1 MNGMIFKARYL
12 LAAAAVLVAMAGCD
26 TIHRARTA
34 QKAVAAATNDM
45 PAAVSKPLPR
55 VNLLGA
61 KFIDFVEFAMTNRP
75 SLEVARLAVSNAAL
89 SVIEATADREL
100 QMNLAG
106 GYSQATANG
115 GSHFSWHQRRGKGT
129 GDITFDLLLVDCG
142 RIDARERQ
150 AREDLVAAQRDL
162 EEAEF
167 KVFAEVAETYFI
179 LLRNDA
185 LLEVAHTNEYQ
196 YAEHLRQAEQLH
208 EAGEA
213 QKLDVLKARVDLSDA
228 RLLAINAS
236 NDVLTAG
243 AEFLRALGLQ
253 ADRAS
258 RADVLRVAK
267 DTFAASARR
276 ELPVTRFLAED
287 GLQLARTNA
296 PSLRALRARLRAASA
311 EVDYAVADLLPKLSL
326 SSAFSFADPAW
337 NWSWGFSAIQTVL
350 DGYRKRTAV
359 DHAVVAMESAR
370 LAVDEAEQALS
381 RDLAVAVA
389 TRDNA
394 RQSLETARIE
404 VEQAKENLQTVIE
417 QYRLGEASRVDF
429 TDAAGSYASALGARV
444 KAFYAGEIAE
454 AALIRLTGTV
464 PPRTSPKTGEKKQ
477 PQKKAVVP
485 SKPGTYREVTDETID

>member
-1 MNGMIFKARYL
+1 MKLRSRYL
-12 LAAAAVLVAMAGCD
+12 LVAAALAAVAGCN
-26 TIHRARTA
+26 TIKRARTA
-34 QKAVAAATNDM
+34 QKAVSSVTNDV

-61 KFIDFVEFAMTNRP
+61 KFVDLVEFAMTNRP
-75 SLEVARLAVSNAAL
+75 SLEIARLAVSNATL
-89 SVIEATADREL
+89 SVIEATSDREL
-100 QMNLAG
+100 QMSLAG
-106 GYSQATANG
+106 GYSQSTANN
-115 GSHFSWHQRRGKGT
+115 SHFSWHQRRGKGT
-129 GDITFDLLLVDCG
+129 ADISFDILLLDFG

-162 EEAEF
+162 EESEF
-167 KVFAEVAETYFI
+167 KVFEEVAETYFL

-185 LLEVAHTNEYQ
+185 LLEVAHTNEHQ
-196 YAEHLRQAEQLH
+196 YAEHLRQAEQLY

-228 RLLAINAS
+228 KLGTINAS
-236 NDVLTAG
+236 NEVLTAG

-253 ADRAS
+253 ADRAN

-267 DTFAASARR
+267 DTFAASAKH
-276 ELPVTRFLAED
+276 ELPITRFRAEEC
-287 GLQLARTNA
+287 LMLARTNA

-311 EVDYAVADLLPKLSL
+311 EVDYAVADLMPKLSL

-359 DHAVVAMESAR
+359 DHAVVEMEAAR
-370 LAVDEAEQALS
+370 LAVDEAEQTLS

-394 RQSLETARIE
+394 RQSLETARVE
-404 VEQAKENLQTVIE
+404 VEQAKENLQTVIQ
-417 QYRLGEASRVDF
+417 QYKLGEASRVDF

-464 PPRTSPKTGEKKQ
+464 PPREKTRKGNVDGK
-477 PQKKAVVP
+477 
-485 SKPGTYREVTDETID
+485 SKPGTYHEVTDETID

>member
-1 MNGMIFKARYL
+1 MRGMKLLSRYL
-12 LAAAAVLVAMAGCD
+12 LVAAALAAVAGCD
-26 TIHRARTA
+26 TIKRARTA
-34 QKAVAAATNDM
+34 QKSVAAATNDV
-45 PAAVSKPLPR
+45 PADVSKTLPR

-61 KFIDFVEFAMTNRP
+61 KFVDLVEFAMTNRP
-75 SLEVARLAVSNAAL
+75 SLEIARLAVSNATL

-100 QMNLAG
+100 QMSLAG
-106 GYSQATANG
+106 GYSQSTAND
-115 GSHFSWHQRRGKGT
+115 SHFSWHQRRGKGT
-129 GDITFDLLLVDCG
+129 AEISFDILLVDFG

-150 AREDLVAAQRDL
+150 AREDLVTAQRDL

-167 KVFAEVAETYFI
+167 KVFAEVAETYFL

-185 LLEVAHTNEYQ
+185 LLEVAHTNEHQ
-196 YAEHLRQAEQLH
+196 YAEHLRQAEQLY

-228 RLLAINAS
+228 KLGTINAS

-253 ADRAS
+253 ADRAN

-267 DTFAASARR
+267 DTFAASAKH
-276 ELPVTRFLAED
+276 ELPITHFRAED
-287 GLQLARTNA
+287 CLMLARTNA

-311 EVDYAVADLLPKLSL
+311 EVDYAVADLMPKLSL

-359 DHAVVAMESAR
+359 DHAIVAMDAAR
-370 LAVDEAEQALS
+370 LAVDEAEQTLS

-417 QYRLGEASRVDF
+417 QYKLGEASRVDF

-464 PPRTSPKTGEKKQ
+464 PPREKKRKGDVQ
-477 PQKKAVVP
+477 DK
-485 SKPGTYREVTDETID
+485 SKPGTYHEVTDETID

>member
-1 MNGMIFKARYL
+1 MKFTTRYL
-12 LAAAAVLVAMAGCD
+12 LVAAALAAVAGCD
-26 TIHRARTA
+26 TINRARTV
-34 QKAVAAATNDM
+34 QKAMAPATNDV
-45 PAAVSKPLPR
+45 PADVSTTLPR

-61 KFIDFVEFAMTNRP
+61 KFVDLVAFAMTNRP
-75 SLEVARLAVSNAAL
+75 SLEIARLAVSNATL
-89 SVIEATADREL
+89 SVIEATSDREL
-100 QMNLAG
+100 QMSLAG
-106 GYSQATANG
+106 GYSQSTAND
-115 GSHFSWHQRRGKGT
+115 SHFSWHQRRGKGT
-129 GDITFDLLLVDCG
+129 ADISFDILLVDFG

-167 KVFAEVAETYFI
+167 KVFAEVAETYFA

-185 LLEVAHTNEYQ
+185 LLEVAHTNEHQ
-196 YAEHLRQAEQLH
+196 YAEHLRQAEQLYD
-208 EAGEA
+208 AGEA

-228 RLLAINAS
+228 KLGTINAS

-253 ADRAS
+253 ADRAN

-267 DTFAASARR
+267 DTFAASAKH
-276 ELPVTRFLAED
+276 ELPITHFRAED
-287 GLQLARTNA
+287 CLMMARTNA

-311 EVDYAVADLLPKLSL
+311 EVDYAVADLMPKLSL

-359 DHAVVAMESAR
+359 DHAIVAMDAAR
-370 LAVDEAEQALS
+370 LAVDEAEQTLS

-417 QYRLGEASRVDF
+417 QYKLGEASRVDF

-464 PPRTSPKTGEKKQ
+464 PPREKTRKGKVDVQ
-477 PQKKAVVP
+477 
-485 SKPGTYREVTDETID
+485 SKPGTYHEVTDETID

>member
-1 MNGMIFKARYL
+1 MASVTKIA
-12 LAAAAVLVAMAGCD
+12 LALVLAGGIAGCE
-26 TIHRARTA
+26 TIERARTA
-34 QKAVAAATNDM
+34 QKAVAAATNDV
-45 PAAVSKPLPR
+45 PAAASKPLPR

-75 SLEVARLAVSNAAL
+75 SLEIARLAVSNATL
-89 SVIEATADREL
+89 SVIEATSDRDL
-100 QMNLAG
+100 KVNLSG
-106 GYSQATANG
+106 GYSQSTANG
-115 GSHFSWHQRRGKGT
+115 GGHFSWHQRRGRGT
-129 GDITFDLLLVDCG
+129 ADVSFDLLLVDFG
-142 RIDARERQ
+142 RIEARERQ
-150 AREDLVAAQRDL
+150 AREDLMAAQRHL
-162 EEAEF
+162 EETEF
-167 KVFAEVAETYFI
+167 KVFEDVAETYFI

-185 LLEVAHTNEYQ
+185 LLDVAHTNEYQ

-228 RLLAINAS
+228 KLLTINAS

-258 RADVLRVAK
+258 RADVLRVAR
-267 DTFAASARR
+267 DTFAASARH
-276 ELPVTRFLAED
+276 ELPVTRFRAED

-296 PSLRALRARLRAASA
+296 PALRVLRARLRAASA
-311 EVDYAVADLLPKLSL
+311 EVDYAVADLMPKLSL

-359 DHAVVAMESAR
+359 DHAVVDMNAAR
-370 LAVDEAEQALS
+370 LAVDEAEQELS

-394 RQSLETARIE
+394 RQSLETARVE
-404 VEQAKENLQTVIE
+404 VEQAKENLETVIE
-417 QYRLGEASRVDF
+417 QYKLGEASRVDF

-454 AALIRLTGTV
+454 AALIRLTGVV
-464 PPRTSPKTGEKKQ
+464 PPR
-477 PQKKAVVP
+477 
-485 SKPGTYREVTDETID
+485 D

>member
-1 MNGMIFKARYL
+1 MKLRSRYL
-12 LAAAAVLVAMAGCD
+12 LVAAALAAVAGCN
-26 TIHRARTA
+26 TIKRARTA
-34 QKAVAAATNDM
+34 QKAVSSVTNDV

-61 KFIDFVEFAMTNRP
+61 KFVDLVEFAMTNRP
-75 SLEVARLAVSNAAL
+75 SLEIARLAVSNATL
-89 SVIEATADREL
+89 SVIEATSDREL
-100 QMNLAG
+100 QMSLAG
-106 GYSQATANG
+106 GYSQSTANN
-115 GSHFSWHQRRGKGT
+115 SHFSWHQRRGKGT
-129 GDITFDLLLVDCG
+129 ADISFDILLLDFG

-162 EEAEF
+162 EESEF
-167 KVFAEVAETYFI
+167 KVFEEVAETYFL

-185 LLEVAHTNEYQ
+185 LLE
-196 YAEHLRQAEQLH
+196 
-208 EAGEA
+208 
-213 QKLDVLKARVDLSDA
+213 DLSDA
-228 RLLAINAS
+228 KLGTINAS
-236 NDVLTAG
+236 NEVLTAG

-253 ADRAS
+253 ADRAN

-267 DTFAASARR
+267 DTFAASAKH
-276 ELPVTRFLAED
+276 ELPITRFRAEEC
-287 GLQLARTNA
+287 LMLARTNA

-311 EVDYAVADLLPKLSL
+311 EVDYAVADLMPKLSL

-359 DHAVVAMESAR
+359 DHAVVEMEAAR
-370 LAVDEAEQALS
+370 LAVDEAEQTLS

-417 QYRLGEASRVDF
+417 QYKLGEASRVDF

-454 AALIRLTGTV
+454 AVLIRLTGTV
-464 PPRTSPKTGEKKQ
+464 PPREEKRKG
-477 PQKKAVVP
+477 KVEDK
-485 SKPGTYREVTDETID
+485 SKPGTYHEVTDETID

>member
-1 MNGMIFKARYL
+1 MIFCKMQAVIEVFAFLRLPTGLGTCIMDAMTFQARYL
-12 LAAAAVLVAMAGCD
+12 FAATVVLAAMAGCD
-26 TIHRARTA
+26 TVNRARMA
-34 QKAVAAATNDM
+34 QKAVAEATNDV
-45 PAAVSKPLPR
+45 PASVVRPLPR

-61 KFIDFVEFAMTNRP
+61 KFIDFIEFAMTNRP
-75 SLEVARLAVSNAAL
+75 SLETARLAVSNATL
-89 SVIEATADREL
+89 SVIEATSDREL
-100 QMNLAG
+100 KMNLSG
-106 GYSQATANG
+106 GYSQSTANNG
-115 GSHFSWHQRRGKGT
+115 GHFSWHQRRGKGT
-129 GDITFDLLLVDCG
+129 ADVSFDLLLVDFG
-142 RIDARERQ
+142 RIDAQERQ
-150 AREDLVAAQRDL
+150 AREELVAAQRDL

-167 KVFAEVAETYFI
+167 KVFAEVAETYFN

-208 EAGEA
+208 DAGEA

-228 RLLAINAS
+228 KLRTINAS
-236 NDVLTAG
+236 NDVLTAS

-267 DTFAASARR
+267 DTFAATVKR
-276 ELPVTRFLAED
+276 ELPVTRFRAED

-296 PSLRALRARLRAASA
+296 PALRALRARLRAASA
-311 EVDYAVADLLPKLSL
+311 EVDYAVADLMPKLSL

-337 NWSWGFSAIQTVL
+337 NWSWGFNVVQTVL
-350 DGYRKRTAV
+350 DGWRKRTAV
-359 DHAVVAMESAR
+359 DHAVVAMDAAR

-417 QYRLGEASRVDF
+417 QYKLGEASRVDF

-454 AALIRLTGTV
+454 AALIRLTGVV
-464 PPRTSPKTGEKKQ
+464 PPRN
-477 PQKKAVVP
+477 
-485 SKPGTYREVTDETID
+485 

>member
-1 MNGMIFKARYL
+1 MKFRSRY
-12 LAAAAVLVAMAGCD
+12 VLVAAALAAVAGCD
-26 TIHRARTA
+26 TIKRARTA
-34 QKAVAAATNDM
+34 QKAVSSVTNDV
-45 PAAVSKPLPR
+45 PATVTTPSPR

-61 KFIDFVEFAMTNRP
+61 KFIDLVEFAMTNRP
-75 SLEVARLAVSNAAL
+75 SLEIARLAVSNATL
-89 SVIEATADREL
+89 SVIEATSDREL
-100 QMNLAG
+100 QMSLAG
-106 GYSQATANG
+106 GYSQSTANN
-115 GSHFSWHQRRGKGT
+115 SHFSWHQRRGRGT
-129 GDITFDLLLVDCG
+129 ADISFDILLIDCG

-167 KVFAEVAETYFI
+167 KVFSEVAETYFL

-185 LLEVAHTNEYQ
+185 LLEVAYTNEHQ
-196 YAEHLRQAEQLH
+196 YAEHLRQAEQLYD
-208 EAGEA
+208 AGEA

-228 RLLAINAS
+228 KLGTINAS

-253 ADRAS
+253 ADRAN

-267 DTFAASARR
+267 DTFAASAKH
-276 ELPVTRFLAED
+276 ELPITHYRAED
-287 GLQLARTNA
+287 CLMLARTNA

-311 EVDYAVADLLPKLSL
+311 EVDYAVADLMPKLSL

-359 DHAVVAMESAR
+359 DHAVVAMDAAR
-370 LAVDEAEQALS
+370 LAVDEAEQTLS

-417 QYRLGEASRVDF
+417 QYKLGEASRVDF

-454 AALIRLTGTV
+454 AVLIRLTGTV
-464 PPRTSPKTGEKKQ
+464 PPRERRQNGKVEDN
-477 PQKKAVVP
+477 
-485 SKPGTYREVTDETID
+485 SKPGTYHEVTDETID

>member
-1 MNGMIFKARYL
+1 MKFRSRYL
-12 LAAAAVLVAMAGCD
+12 LVAATLAAVAGCD
-26 TIHRARTA
+26 TINRARTA
-34 QKAVAAATNDM
+34 QKAVSPVTNDV

-61 KFIDFVEFAMTNRP
+61 KFVDLVEFAMTNRP
-75 SLEVARLAVSNAAL
+75 SLEIARLAVSNATL
-89 SVIEATADREL
+89 SVIEATSDREL
-100 QMNLAG
+100 QMSLAG
-106 GYSQATANG
+106 GYSQSTAN

-129 GDITFDLLLVDCG
+129 ADISFDILLVDFG

-150 AREDLVAAQRDL
+150 AREDLMAAQRDL

-167 KVFAEVAETYFI
+167 KVFAEVAETYFL

-185 LLEVAHTNEYQ
+185 LLEVAHTNEHQ
-196 YAEHLRQAEQLH
+196 YAEHLRQAEQLY

-228 RLLAINAS
+228 KLGTINAS

-253 ADRAS
+253 ADRAN
-258 RADVLRVAK
+258 RADVLQVAK
-267 DTFAASARR
+267 DTFAASAKH
-276 ELPVTRFLAED
+276 ELPITRFRAEEC
-287 GLQLARTNA
+287 LMLARTNA

-311 EVDYAVADLLPKLSL
+311 EVDYAVADLMPKLSL

-359 DHAVVAMESAR
+359 DHAIVAMDAAR
-370 LAVDEAEQALS
+370 LAVDEAEQTLS

-394 RQSLETARIE
+394 RQSLETARVE

-417 QYRLGEASRVDF
+417 QYKLGEASRVDF

-464 PPRTSPKTGEKKQ
+464 PPREKKRKGDVQ
-477 PQKKAVVP
+477 GK
-485 SKPGTYREVTDETID
+485 SKPGTYHEVTDETID

>member
-1 MNGMIFKARYL
+1 MASVTKIA
-12 LAAAAVLVAMAGCD
+12 LALVLAGGIAGCE
-26 TIHRARTA
+26 TIERARTA
-34 QKAVAAATNDM
+34 QKAVAAATNDV
-45 PAAVSKPLPR
+45 PAAASKPLPR

-75 SLEVARLAVSNAAL
+75 SLEIARLAVSNATL
-89 SVIEATADREL
+89 SVIEATSDRDL
-100 QMNLAG
+100 KVNLSG
-106 GYSQATANG
+106 GYSQSTANG
-115 GSHFSWHQRRGKGT
+115 GGHFSWHQRRGRGT
-129 GDITFDLLLVDCG
+129 ADVSFDLLLVDFG
-142 RIDARERQ
+142 RIEARERQ
-150 AREDLVAAQRDL
+150 AREDLMAAQRHL
-162 EEAEF
+162 EETEF
-167 KVFAEVAETYFI
+167 KVFEDVAETYFI

-185 LLEVAHTNEYQ
+185 LLDVAHTNEYQ

-228 RLLAINAS
+228 KLLTINAS

-258 RADVLRVAK
+258 RADVLRVAR
-267 DTFAASARR
+267 DTFAASARH
-276 ELPVTRFLAED
+276 ELPVTRFRAED

-296 PSLRALRARLRAASA
+296 PALRVLRARLRAASA
-311 EVDYAVADLLPKLSL
+311 EVDYAVADLMPKLSL

-359 DHAVVAMESAR
+359 DHAVVDMNAAR
-370 LAVDEAEQALS
+370 LAVDEAEQELS

-394 RQSLETARIE
+394 RQSLETARVE
-404 VEQAKENLQTVIE
+404 VEQAKENLETVIE
-417 QYRLGEASRVDF
+417 QYKLGEASRVDF

-454 AALIRLTGTV
+454 AVLIRLTGVV
-464 PPRTSPKTGEKKQ
+464 PPR
-477 PQKKAVVP
+477 
-485 SKPGTYREVTDETID
+485 D

>member
-1 MNGMIFKARYL
+1 MGGMTFQARHL

-26 TIHRARTA
+26 TIQRARMA
-34 QKAVAAATNDM
+34 QKAVAAATNDV
-45 PAAVSKPLPR
+45 PAAVSSPLPR

-75 SLEVARLAVSNAAL
+75 ALEAARLAVSNAAL
-89 SVIEATADREL
+89 SVIEATSDREL

-106 GYSQATANG
+106 GFSQATANS
-115 GSHFSWHQRRGKGT
+115 GSHFSWHQRRGKGSA
-129 GDITFDLLLVDCG
+129 DITFDLLLVDCG
-142 RIDARERQ
+142 RVDARERQ
-150 AREDLVAAQRDL
+150 AREELVAAQRDL
-162 EEAEF
+162 EDAEF
-167 KVFAEVAETYFI
+167 KVFAEVAETYFV

-185 LLEVAHTNEYQ
+185 LLEVAHTNEHQ
-196 YAEHLRQAEQLH
+196 YAEHLRQAEQLY

-228 RLLAINAS
+228 RLGTINAS
-236 NDVLTAG
+236 NNVLTAS

-258 RADVLRVAK
+258 RADVLHVAK
-267 DTFAASARR
+267 DTFAASAKR
-276 ELPVTRFLAED
+276 ELPVTRFHAED

-326 SSAFSFADPAW
+326 SSAFSFVDPAW

-350 DGYRKRTAV
+350 DGWRKRTAV
-359 DHAVVAMESAR
+359 DHAMVSMGVAR
-370 LAVDEAEQALS
+370 LAVEEAEQTLS

-394 RQSLETARIE
+394 RQSLETARVE
-404 VEQAKENLQTVIE
+404 VEQARENLETVIA

-429 TDAAGSYASALGARV
+429 TDAAGSYAAALGARV

-454 AALIRLTGTV
+454 SALIRLTGMV
-464 PPRTSPKTGEKKQ
+464 PPRTSEEE
-477 PQKKAVVP
+477 P
-485 SKPGTYREVTDETID
+485 SSPVKSPGTYREVTDPTID

>member
-1 MNGMIFKARYL
+1 M
-12 LAAAAVLVAMAGCD
+12 AVALVAMAGCD
-26 TIHRARTA
+26 TINRARTA
-34 QKAVAAATNDM
+34 QKAVAAATNDV
-45 PAAVSKPLPR
+45 PTSVEKPLPR
-55 VNLLGA
+55 VNLLGS
-61 KFIDFVEFAMTNRP
+61 KFIDLVEFAMTNRP
-75 SLEVARLAVSNAAL
+75 SLETARLAVSNAAL
-89 SVIEATADREL
+89 SVIEATSDRML
-100 QMNLAG
+100 QMNLSG
-106 GYSQATANG
+106 GFSQSTANS

-129 GDITFDLLLVDCG
+129 ADVSFDMLLVDFG
-142 RIDARERQ
+142 RIGARERQ
-150 AREDLVAAQRDL
+150 AREDLVAARRDL

-167 KVFAEVAETYFI
+167 KVFEEVAETYFT

-185 LLEVAHTNEYQ
+185 LLEVAHTNEHQ

-228 RLLAINAS
+228 KLLTINAS

-276 ELPVTRFLAED
+276 ELPVTRFRAED

-311 EVDYAVADLLPKLSL
+311 EVDYAVADLMPKLSL

-359 DHAVVAMESAR
+359 DRAVVEMNVAR
-370 LAVDEAEQALS
+370 LAVDEAEQSLS

-394 RQSLETARIE
+394 SQSLETARVE
-404 VEQAKENLQTVIE
+404 VEQAKENLETVIE

-454 AALIRLTGTV
+454 AALIRLTGSV
-464 PPRTSPKTGEKKQ
+464 PPRTPAKADKGKKSD
-477 PQKKAVVP
+477 VP
-485 SKPGTYREVTDETID
+485 FKPGTYREVTDEAID